1 MKRPTEAL
9 DCSSA
14 SIGLLPAAVRGA
26 RSLGHSEPRGRVE
39 AVGRAS
45 ALAVPAVPSADLS
58 GPGPFTPPAAVHRCA

>member
-1 MKRPTEAL
+1 MCKKNAHTTHR
-9 DCSSA
+9 A
-14 SIGLLPAAVRGA
+14 SVGLLPAAVRGA

-58 GPGPFTPPAAVHRCA
+58 GPSPSNSSAAVRGCV